1 MSAGVRETDPMPK
14 DLTASAEIDVT
25 PVVDWLTGH
34 ALQQVRRASFLL
46 AGTCERLRA
55 AGVPI
60 DRVSLHIRQLH
71 PLFAARTL
79 VWTAE
84 TGGTV
89 QVDRA
94 HGVQNTDLFLRSPVK
109 PIYEGGPPLR
119 RRLDAEDEKLDFPI
133 LHDLKQQGYR
143 DYTIRP
149 IRFSRGRN
157 MAVSLS
163 TRSGKGFEAA
173 QIEAIDRVLP
183 TFGLALELLETQRTA
198 QLLLETYI
206 GPVAGENVLEGSI
219 RRGDGDV
226 VHAVVWFSDMR
237 DFTGLSENEPMDEVL
252 GVLNAYFD
260 AVCTAIVGHGGEI
273 LKFIGDGVLAIFPIA
288 DREQAAHQAAEAAI
302 AAAREALAT
311 RKVRDGHGFG
321 IALHIGNLLYGNVGA
336 RDRLDFTVIGPAVN
350 LATRLEP
357 LTKGQTPPL
366 VVSQDFMEVWRGRAR
381 SLGIAH
387 LKGIANPQEAFVPDL
402 ESEV

>member
-1 MSAGVRETDPMPK
+1 VPDAVLAPLAPP
-14 DLTASAEIDVT
+14 DVAPT
-25 PVVDWLTGH
+25 ISWLTGP

-46 AGTCERLRA
+46 AGTCERLRK
-55 AGVPI
+55 AGLPL
-60 DRVSLHIRQLH
+60 DRVSLHIKQLH
-71 PLFAARTL
+71 PLFGGRTL
-79 VWTAE
+79 VWSAE

-94 HGVQNTDLFLRSPVK
+94 HGVQNTELFLKSPVK
-109 PIYEGGPPLR
+109 PIYDGGPPLR
-119 RRLDAEDEKLDFPI
+119 RRLDVAEEKLDFPV

-149 IRFSRGRN
+149 VHFSRGRN
-157 MAVSLS
+157 MAVSFA
-163 TRSGKGFEAA
+163 TRNAAGFSDAHIAA
-173 QIEAIDRVLP
+173 LDEILP

-219 RRGDGDV
+219 KRGDGDV

-237 DFTGLSENEPMDEVL
+237 DFTVLSETEPMDEVL
-252 GVLNAYFD
+252 GVLNTYFD
-260 AVCTAIVGHGGEI
+260 AVCAAVVGHGGEI

-288 DREQAAHQAAEAAI
+288 DRETAAHQAVEAAI
-302 AAAREALAT
+302 DAAREALAT
-311 RKVRDGHGFG
+311 TQMRCGRRFG
-321 IALHIGNLLYGNVGA
+321 IALHLGDLLYGNVGA

-357 LTKGQTPPL
+357 LTKGQEPP
-366 VVSQDFMEVWRGRAR
+366 VVISKELLEVWGGPAR
-381 SLGIAH
+381 SIGKQA
-387 LKGIANPQEAFVPDL
+387 LKGIAEPQEAFVPDL
-402 ESEV
+402 GRDGR